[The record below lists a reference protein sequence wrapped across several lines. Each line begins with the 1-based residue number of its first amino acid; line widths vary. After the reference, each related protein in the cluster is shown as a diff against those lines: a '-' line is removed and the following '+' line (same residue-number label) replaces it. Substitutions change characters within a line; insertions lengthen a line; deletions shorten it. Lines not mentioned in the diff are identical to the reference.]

1 MKKSIPVLL
10 LFSLLL
16 TACGAPPASALATP
30 VSTPVISAAPAASP
44 TPAPAPSA
52 AEETGSAQEGDRP
65 LEDALAAVDGW
76 ALPEKSGVKY
86 WLDTKE
92 GLKLH
97 CWFISE
103 GPAYYESV
111 YTAVLKKASYADGV
125 LTVPQLRDRFGFP
138 LRSLKELRLRFE
150 EDAVTME
157 VDVDE
162 AKLAG
167 GAGDNLL
174 AGSYR
179 FVPWGKPCTPPVE
192 SKIVEPFGDLIL
204 PCNGFAHTENGVVRY
219 WLETADGIRL
229 RCWFVSE
236 GSTYCTKIY
245 TVPPAK
251 AERRGDWIVCD
262 ELLDEQ
268 GQALPGLRAFSLQFR
283 EDSVLMAVTRNPQS
297 LAGGTGDNL
306 ASGQTLFTPYS
317 GSYLPPVLD
326 GEPPVVSDYDGYTCT
341 EDGNVRFWLESEGLR
356 LNLTLH
362 CFFPVGDRSVRE
374 QVWHID
380 ADRAFFTGTT
390 LTVEELLDSYEESV
404 FDGYSAF
411 SFHFAEGQVL
421 MHVERDEEAEEGA
434 FYIPEGDYLFL
445 PLGARAD

>member
-1 MKKSIPVLL
+1 M
-10 LFSLLL
+10 
-16 TACGAPPASALATP
+16 SA
-30 VSTPVISAAPAASP
+30 
-44 TPAPAPSA
+44 A
-52 AEETGSAQEGDRP
+52 AEETGKTQVSDSP
-65 LEDALAAVDGW
+65 LEAALAAVDGW

-86 WLDTKE
+86 WLDTTE

-103 GPAYYESV
+103 GPVYYESV
-111 YTAVLKKASYADGV
+111 YTADLRKASFSDGV
-125 LTVPQLRDRFGFP
+125 LTIDKLRDRFGFP
-138 LRSLKELRLRFE
+138 LRSLKSLRLRFA

-157 VDVDE
+157 ADVDE

-167 GAGDNLL
+167 GAGNNLL
-174 AGSYR
+174 AGRYR
-179 FVPWGKPCTPPVE
+179 FVPWDKPYTPPVE
-192 SKIVEPFGDLIL
+192 SKTVEPFGELVL
-204 PCNGFAHTENGVVRY
+204 PSNGFAHTENGVVRY

-236 GSTYCTKIY
+236 GPTYYTKTY
-245 TVPPAK
+245 TLPPAK

-297 LAGGTGDNL
+297 LANGDTL

-317 GSYLPPVLD
+317 GSYLPPVLS
-326 GEPPVVSDYDGYTCT
+326 GEPPVVSEYDGYTCT
-341 EDGNVRFWLESEGLR
+341 EDGAVRFWLESEGLR

-362 CFFPVGDRSVRE
+362 CFFSVGDRGIRE

-380 ADRAFFTGTT
+380 TDRAYFTGTT
-390 LTVEELLDSYEESV
+390 LTVEDLLDSYEESV

-411 SFHFAEGQVL
+411 SFHFAPGQVL
-421 MHVERDEEAEEGA
+421 MHVERDAEAEDGA

-445 PLGARAD
+445 PPGAIVD